1 MIRIGILC
9 PSEIAFRR
17 FLPALRKCEQFQ
29 YIGVATASVNEWFG
43 KENKNDEKQKKV
55 ILKEQEKAKMFT
67 DNYGGK
73 VFQSY
78 SEMIKDSSID
88 AIYIPLPPALHFK
101 WASEALKNG
110 KHVLVEKTA
119 TTNLSNTEEL
129 IRLAGKNNLAL
140 HENYMF
146 SFHKQ
151 LHEIKKIID
160 SGELGI
166 VRLYRIDFGFPMRK
180 AGDFRYVKELGGG
193 ALLDCGGYTIKYAS
207 QLLGGDV
214 RIRCSS
220 LGYNEKIDV
229 DLYGSATLE
238 NEKGE
243 VAQVSFGMDNS
254 YRCNLDVWGSEG
266 SLFTGRVLTAPVG
279 YEPMCLIKTAEGEK
293 NIKLSEDDTFAK
305 SLSYFAKCIAN
316 KEIRERTYEDIKI
329 QAMLVDDFYIKLKNN

>member
-1 MIRIGILC
+1 
-9 PSEIAFRR
+9 
-17 FLPALRKCEQFQ
+17 
-29 YIGVATASVNEWFG
+29 
-43 KENKNDEKQKKV
+43 
-55 ILKEQEKAKMFT
+55 
-67 DNYGGK
+67 
-73 VFQSY
+73 
-78 SEMIKDSSID
+78 
-88 AIYIPLPPALHFK
+88 
-101 WASEALKNG
+101 
-110 KHVLVEKTA
+110 
-119 TTNLSNTEEL
+119 
-129 IRLAGKNNLAL
+129 
-140 HENYMF
+140 
-146 SFHKQ
+146 
-151 LHEIKKIID
+151 
-160 SGELGI
+160 
-166 VRLYRIDFGFPMRK
+166 MRK

-207 QLLGGDV
+207 QLLGGNV

-316 KEIRERTYEDIKI
+316 KEIRERTYEDIKK
-329 QAMLVDDFYIKLKNN
+329 QAMLVDDFYIKLKNNQ